1 MPSLR
6 LPRFRWPNFLRTT
19 PQRFHDIWQGVF
31 AIVGSIA
38 IVVGAGLYIAER
50 RDKPR
55 VILEPR
61 TTVVGLEAE
70 GRGEGELEAVLLQVS
85 ISIENRSSRGLT
97 FNCPAIDIIGLRGE
111 EQRQP
116 TYMDDLAGVSLL
128 PANVDSPNW
137 KTCVHGFEKKRRA
150 REEEWFEEQ
159 KESGKWVNPP
169 RPSGIPGS
177 GARYRDFFMEP
188 GEATTKTWEQ
198 RVPCEYDAV
207 RVIFKLPKPN
217 SVHDYEAK
225 ILVPIAH
232 VCANKLN
239 VSILRYAPSSPA
251 TPPEDAEGD
260 QGEATQ
266 EQSAN
271 TNAG

>member
-1 MPSLR
+1 MSQLSRPE
-6 LPRFRWPNFLRTT
+6 FRWPKVD
-19 PQRFHDIWQGVF
+19 PHRFHDIAQGTF

-38 IVVGAGLYIAER
+38 IAVGAWLYIAER

-61 TTVVGLEAE
+61 TTVVGLEPA
-70 GRGEGELEAVLLQVS
+70 GQSEGELQGVLLQVS

-116 TYMDDLAGVSLL
+116 TYLDDLDGTSLL
-128 PANVDSPNW
+128 PANDKSPNW
-137 KTCVHGFEKKRRA
+137 KTCVYGFEQDRRN
-150 REEEWFEEQ
+150 REAAWFEEQ
-159 KESGKWVNPP
+159 RESEKWVNPP
-169 RPSGIPGS
+169 RPSGLPTS

-188 GEATTKTWEQ
+188 GEVATKTWEQ
-198 RVPCEYDAV
+198 RVPCDYDAV

-217 SVHDYEAK
+217 SVHDYETK

-239 VSILRYAPSSPA
+239 VSILRYAPTAPA
-251 TPPEDAEGD
+251 TSVEDTAGV
-260 QGEATQ
+260 QSEAGTGQ
-266 EQSAN
+266 PAPATTS
-271 TNAG
+271 